1 MEKEVIFV
9 FEETSL
15 KEVVEL
21 LCERRING
29 IPVVNSDHRV
39 VGVVTVSDIIHRTE
53 MFDSD
58 FDSESLGKV
67 RASQLM
73 TRNPIMLGPD
83 ADIDQP
89 LAIFAAISI
98 KQIPIVEDGQL
109 VGILGRKDLIK
120 GLL

>member
-1 MEKEVIFV
+1 MENEVIFV
-9 FEETSL
+9 FEDTNL

-21 LCERRING
+21 LCKRRING
-29 IPVVNSDHRV
+29 IPVVNSEHKI

-53 MFDSD
+53 ML
-58 FDSESLGKV
+58 DSEFDPKTLGGV

-73 TRNPIMLGPD
+73 TRNPIVLGPD
-83 ADIDQP
+83 AEIDQP

-98 KQIPIVEDGQL
+98 KQIPIVENGRL

>member
-1 MEKEVIFV
+1 MENEVIFV
-9 FEETSL
+9 FENTSL

-21 LCERRING
+21 LCNRRING
-29 IPVVNSDHRV
+29 IPVVNSEHKV

-58 FDSESLGKV
+58 FDSESLGQV

-83 ADIDQP
+83 VDIEQP